1 MADRLT
7 PLTSHKPSRR
17 AAGSFFYADIIHP
30 LTNEKID
37 DALVLLF
44 HGPRSY
50 TGEEIVE
57 IQGHGGTLP
66 SRRLLEAVL
75 AAGARMAEPGEF
87 SKRAFLNGRID
98 LTQAEA
104 ICDFI
109 QSKSDRMAHVA
120 RAQLDG
126 QLGTRMTA
134 LYETLLSHCAEAE
147 HQLDF
152 DEGELSETFLT
163 QTTQAVEQTMRELS
177 ALIRSWETHGH
188 VLRDGALVVLSGKPN
203 AGKSSLLN
211 ALLGR
216 NRAIVHHVP
225 GTTRDVI
232 EESLLLEGIPLRLA
246 DTAGLRTA
254 TDDVEQ
260 EGIARSRALIQQADV
275 NLHLVDATTVTEQEI
290 AEIPHDA
297 RSILVL
303 TKSDLLAPCG
313 TSPAS
318 GTGINEGV
326 IGNGIMEWRNLG
338 ILEEAPTGGTRSVAS
353 GHNEAWPSRAAI
365 RLSPSFQHSHIPTF
379 QFEVT
384 GKPSGVDGAIRI
396 SAKTGLGLKRL
407 TEAILQK
414 LGVVNP
420 TDTLEI
426 INQRHVQELRAA
438 SAATEQAHAYLIK
451 RDLVIAANEL
461 RVAAE
466 ALGRIVGRVYSDDLL
481 EAIFSRFCVGK

>member
-1 MADRLT
+1 MHATDTIAAIATAPGPGGVCMVRISGPESLQVADRLT

-17 AAGSFFYADIIHP
+17 PAGTFFYADIIHP
-30 LTNEKID
+30 LTNEKLD
-37 DALVLLF
+37 DALVLIF
-44 HGPRSY
+44 HGPRSF
-50 TGEEIVE
+50 TGEEVVE

-66 SRRLLEAVL
+66 SRRLLDAVL
-75 AAGARMAEPGEF
+75 AAGARLAEPGEF

-163 QTTQAVEQTMRELS
+163 QTTQAVEQTMLELS

-232 EESLLLEGIPLRLA
+232 EESLLVEGIPLRLA

-275 NLHLVDATTVTEQEI
+275 NLNVLDATTVTEQEI
-290 AEIPHDA
+290 AELPRDA

-303 TKSDLLAPCG
+303 TKSDLLAG
-313 TSPAS
+313 HS
-318 GTGINEGV
+318 
-326 IGNGIMEWRNLG
+326 
-338 ILEEAPTGGTRSVAS
+338 EEQGRDAL
-353 GHNEAWPSRAAI
+353 I
-365 RLSPSFQHSHIPTF
+365 R
-379 QFEVT
+379 V
-384 GKPSGVDGAIRI
+384 
-396 SAKTGLGLKRL
+396 SAKTGLGLKLL

-420 TDTLEI
+420 SDTVEI
-426 INQRHVQELRAA
+426 INQRHVQELQSAV
-438 SAATEQAHAYLIK
+438 AATEQAHATLIK
-451 RDLVIAANEL
+451 KDLVIAANEL

-466 ALGRIVGRVYSDDLL
+466 ALGRIVGRVYTDDLL

>member
-1 MADRLT
+1 MTDTIAAIATAPGPGGVCVVRISGPEALQVADRLT
-7 PLTSHKPSRR
+7 PLTSHKSSSRP
-17 AAGSFFYADIIHP
+17 AGTFFYADIIHP
-30 LTNEKID
+30 LTNEKLD
-37 DALVLLF
+37 DALVLIF
-44 HGPRSY
+44 HGPHSF
-50 TGEEIVE
+50 TGEEVVE

-66 SRRLLEAVL
+66 SRRLLDAVL
-75 AAGARMAEPGEF
+75 AAGARLAEPGEF

-134 LYETLLSHCAEAE
+134 LYETMLAHCAETE

-152 DEGELSETFLT
+152 DEGELSETFLQAIT
-163 QTTQAVEQTMRELS
+163 HAVEQTMSELS
-177 ALIRSWETHGH
+177 ELIRSWETHGH

-232 EESLLLEGIPLRLA
+232 EESLLVEGIPLRLA
-246 DTAGLRTA
+246 DTAGLRLA

-260 EGIARSRALIQQADV
+260 EGIARSHALIQQADV
-275 NLHLVDATTVTEQEI
+275 NLHLLDATTVTEQEL
-290 AEIPHDA
+290 AELPHDA
-297 RSILVL
+297 RSITVL
-303 TKSDLLAPCG
+303 TKSDLLQG
-313 TSPAS
+313 Y
-318 GTGINEGV
+318 NEEQGRDGV
-326 IGNGIMEWRNLG
+326 IR
-338 ILEEAPTGGTRSVAS
+338 V
-353 GHNEAWPSRAAI
+353 
-365 RLSPSFQHSHIPTF
+365 
-379 QFEVT
+379 
-384 GKPSGVDGAIRI
+384 

-407 TEAILQK
+407 TEAILQN

-420 TDTLEI
+420 SDTVEI
-426 INQRHVQELRAA
+426 INQRHVQELRSAV
-438 SAATEQAHAYLIK
+438 AATEQAHATLIK
-451 RDLVIAANEL
+451 KDLVIAANEL

-466 ALGRIVGRVYSDDLL
+466 ALGRIVGRVYTDDLL
-481 EAIFSRFCVGK
+481 EAVFSRFCVGK

>member
-7 PLTSHKPSRR
+7 PHTSHKPSRR
-17 AAGSFFYADIIHP
+17 PAGTFFYADVIHP
-30 LTNEKID
+30 LNGEKID
-37 DALVLLF
+37 DALVLVF
-44 HGPRSY
+44 HGPRSF
-50 TGEEIVE
+50 TGEEVVE

-66 SRRLLEAVL
+66 SRRLLDAVL
-75 AAGARMAEPGEF
+75 AAGARLAEPGEF

-109 QSKSDRMAHVA
+109 QSKSERMAHVA

-126 QLGTRMTA
+126 HLGTRMKA
-134 LYETLLSHCAEAE
+134 LYETMLGHCAETE

-163 QTTQAVEQTMRELS
+163 QTTQAVEQTMLELTE
-177 ALIRSWETHGH
+177 LIRSWETHGH

-211 ALLGR
+211 ALLGC

-232 EESLLLEGIPLRLA
+232 EERFLVEGIPLRLA
-246 DTAGLRTA
+246 DTAGLRTS

-275 NLHLVDATTVTEQEI
+275 NLHLIDATTVTEQEI
-290 AEIPHDA
+290 AELPQDP

-303 TKSDLLAPCG
+303 TKSDLLGPCG

-318 GTGINEGV
+318 GTGIPAEKIDFSQSSQSAQSITNDAFRDFRVFRGK
-326 IGNGIMEWRNLG
+326 N
-338 ILEEAPTGGTRSVAS
+338 SD
-353 GHNEAWPSRAAI
+353 
-365 RLSPSFQHSHIPTF
+365 F
-379 QFEVT
+379 T
-384 GKPSGVDGAIRI
+384 GKPSAVEEPIRV
-396 SAKTGLGLKRL
+396 SAKTGFGLKRL
-407 TEAILQK
+407 TKAILEK
-414 LGVVNP
+414 LGVVNASEGI
-420 TDTLEI
+420 EI
-426 INQRHVQELRAA
+426 VNQRHVQEIRTAVAA
-438 SAATEQAHAYLIK
+438 AQQAHGYLIQK
-451 RDLVIAANEL
+451 DLVIAANEL

-466 ALGRIVGRVYSDDLL
+466 ALGRIVGRVYTDDLL

>member
-1 MADRLT
+1 MNDTIAAIATAPGPAGVCVVRISGPEALQVADRLT
-7 PLTSHKPSRR
+7 PFTSHKPSRR
-17 AAGSFFYADIIHP
+17 AAGNFFYADIIHP

-37 DALVLLF
+37 DALVLIF
-44 HGPRSY
+44 HGPRSF
-50 TGEEIVE
+50 TGEEVVE

-66 SRRLLEAVL
+66 SRRLLAAVL
-75 AAGARMAEPGEF
+75 AAGARLAESGEF

-109 QSKSDRMAHVA
+109 QSKSERMAHVA

-126 QLGTRMTA
+126 QLGSRMTA
-134 LYETLLSHCAEAE
+134 LYETMLAHCAETE

-152 DEGELSETFLT
+152 DEGELSETFLHEIT
-163 QTTQAVEQTMRELS
+163 HAVEQTMSELS

-232 EESLLLEGIPLRLA
+232 EESLLVEGIPIRLA
-246 DTAGLRTA
+246 DTAGLRMS

-275 NLHLVDATTVTEQEI
+275 NLHLLDATTVTEQEI
-290 AEIPHDA
+290 AELPHDA
-297 RSILVL
+297 RSLFVL

-318 GTGINEGV
+318 GTGIPAEK
-326 IGNGIMEWRNLG
+326 ID
-338 ILEEAPTGGTRSVAS
+338 
-353 GHNEAWPSRAAI
+353 
-365 RLSPSFQHSHIPTF
+365 F
-379 QFEVT
+379 T
-384 GKPSGVDGAIRI
+384 GKPSGVEEPIRV

-414 LGVVNP
+414 LGVVNASEG
-420 TDTLEI
+420 LEI
-426 INQRHVQELRAA
+426 INQRHVQEIRSAFAA
-438 SAATEQAHAYLIK
+438 AEQAHAYLIK
-451 RDLVIAANEL
+451 KDLVIAANEL

-466 ALGRIVGRVYSDDLL
+466 ALGRIVGRVYTDDLL
-481 EAIFSRFCVGK
+481 DAIFSSFCVGK